1 MTARVLIV
9 DDDVEMCQML
19 EDGLRS
25 RGYRVSSCH
34 SADEAFNAVM
44 ADEVDVVVTDIRMRA
59 LNGLDLCARVVAN
72 RPDIPVVVMTAFGSL
87 ETAVATIRAGA
98 FDFLTKPF
106 DSDTVVLAIE
116 RAISHR
122 SLREEVKRLR
132 QATGETP
139 QLAGL
144 LGASQ
149 VMRQIAS
156 LVHRVSDAEASV
168 LVTGESGTGKE
179 LVARALHELSRRR
192 SGPFVAINCGAV
204 PEPLFESEL
213 FGHAKGAFTDA
224 KEKRAGLFVE
234 AAGGTLFLDEV
245 GETPAAMQVK
255 LLRAL
260 ETRMLR
266 PVGSNVEIPF
276 DVRIVAATN
285 RDLESAVEERRFRE
299 DLLYRLNV
307 IQIELPPLRARGGD
321 ILLLAQHFLVRFA
334 ERATKTIR
342 GFSSAVADKLL
353 AYAWPGNV
361 RELQNC
367 IERAVALA
375 QFDQIGVDDLP
386 EKIRDYKTA
395 RINIESNDPAELLP
409 MEEVERRYILKV
421 LEAVG
426 GNKTLAA
433 QVLGFDRR
441 TLYRKL
447 ERVRDPAQPRGEH
460 RASASDRPPAH
471 ADEPPKSHEHR

>member
-9 DDDVEMCQML
+9 DDDADMCQML

-25 RGYRVSSCH
+25 RGYRVRSCN
-34 SADEAFNAVM
+34 SADEGFNLVM
-44 ADEVDVVVTDIRMRA
+44 ADEVDVVITDVRMRG
-59 LNGLDLCARVVAN
+59 LNGLDLCARIVQN
-72 RPDIPVVVMTAFGSL
+72 RPDVPVVVMTAFGSL

-106 DSDTVVLAIE
+106 DSDSVVLAIE

-132 QATGETP
+132 QASGEAP

-144 LGASQ
+144 LGTSQ
-149 VMRQIAS
+149 AMRQVAS
-156 LVHRVSDAEASV
+156 LVNRVADAEASV

-192 SGPFVAINCGAV
+192 AGPFVALNCGAV
-204 PEPLFESEL
+204 PESLFESEL

-224 KEKRAGLFVE
+224 KEKRAGLFTE
-234 AAGGTLFLDEV
+234 AAGGTLLLDEV
-245 GETPAAMQVK
+245 GEMPATMQVK

-260 ETRMLR
+260 ETRMVR
-266 PVGSNVEIPF
+266 PVGSNVEVPF

-285 RDLESAVEERRFRE
+285 RDLESAVEDRRFRE

-307 IQIELPPLRARGGD
+307 IQLELPPLRARGGD

-334 ERATKTIR
+334 ERATKKIR

-367 IERAVALA
+367 VERAVAVTQYEEL
-375 QFDQIGVDDLP
+375 VVEDLP
-386 EKIRDYKTA
+386 EKIRDYRSSHVLVT
-395 RINIESNDPAELLP
+395 SDDPQELVS
-409 MEEVERRYILKV
+409 MEEVERRYTLRV

-426 GNKTLAA
+426 GNKSMATRI
-433 QVLGFDRR
+433 LGWDRK
-441 TLYRKL
+441 TLYRRL
-447 ERVRDPAQPRGEH
+447 EQWAAAD
-460 RASASDRPPAH
+460 RAAGRS
-471 ADEPPKSHEHR
+471 

>member
-367 IERAVALA
+367 IERAVAVTQYEEL
-375 QFDQIGVDDLP
+375 VVEDLP
-386 EKIRDYKTA
+386 EKIRDY
-395 RINIESNDPAELLP
+395 RSS
-409 MEEVERRYILKV
+409 EEVERRYTLRV

-426 GNKTLAA
+426 GNKSMATRI
-433 QVLGFDRR
+433 LGWDRK
-441 TLYRKL
+441 TLYRRL
-447 ERVRDPAQPRGEH
+447 EQWAAAD
-460 RASASDRPPAH
+460 RANGNGRS
-471 ADEPPKSHEHR
+471 